1 MIEVNLFS
9 VPTSDFDVTVGKCVS
24 RSRFDKDSM
33 GVSVLEF
40 IKGFL
45 RDNLDNLESAISNS
59 DFIEFINSDQTMTSI
74 DFASVQYLLRQL
86 GYVVKV
92 WNVADDE
99 ENPNTVGSGT
109 IEYNVINHNFLQSDY
124 PTVTKLIP
132 SENQNVAEIV
142 GMIVEQSGLF
152 DESKF
157 KGVKNPF
164 TILINNLKDEN
175 GKIGRINSSIIT
187 KIYSLL
193 DQMGINVF
201 CATPEED
208 A

>member
-9 VPTSDFDVTVGKCVS
+9 VPAADYNATVGKCVS
-24 RSRFDKDSM
+24 RARFDKDAM

-40 IKGFL
+40 VKGFL
-45 RDNLDNLESAISNS
+45 RDNLDNLESALSNS
-59 DFIEFINSDQTMTSI
+59 DLVDFINSDQAMTTI
-74 DFASVQYLLRQL
+74 DFASLSYLLSQI
-86 GYVVKV
+86 GYKV
-92 WNVADDE
+92 TIWNVADDE
-99 ENPNTVGSGT
+99 ENPNTVGAGV
-109 IEYNVINHNFLQSDY
+109 IEYNVINDNYIQNDY
-124 PTVTKLIP
+124 PTVTKFIP
-132 SENQNVAEIV
+132 TEGQNVAEIV

-157 KGVKNPF
+157 AGSKNPF

-175 GKIGRINSSIIT
+175 GKLGKINSSIIT
-187 KIYSLL
+187 KIYTLL

-201 CATPEED
+201 CATSEE

>member
-9 VPTSDFDVTVGKCVS
+9 VPTADYDATVGKCVS
-24 RSRFDKDSM
+24 RARFDNDAM
-33 GVSVLEF
+33 GVSILEF
-40 IKGFL
+40 VKGFL
-45 RDNLDNLESAISNS
+45 RDNLDNLESALSNS
-59 DFIEFINSDQTMTSI
+59 YLVDFINSDQAMTSI
-74 DFASVQYLLRQL
+74 DFASLSYLLGQI
-86 GYVVKV
+86 GYKITI

-99 ENPNTVGSGT
+99 ENPNTVGAGV
-109 IEYNVINHNFLQSDY
+109 IEYNVINHNYLQHDY

-132 SENQNVAEIV
+132 TEGQNVAEVV

-157 KGVKNPF
+157 SGSRNPF
-164 TILINNLKDEN
+164 TILINNLKDED
-175 GKIGRINSSIIT
+175 GKLGKINSSIIT
-187 KIYSLL
+187 RVYTLL

-201 CATPEED
+201 CATSEE